1 MARQASLFAPPPPR
15 DRKPLAPP
23 HATPQDMARRRPVS
37 VYPLEGA
44 RHAGD
49 WAHRP
54 SATPAEAIDAGLLR
68 AGVEASA
75 LEVRQGPNPDEIEL
89 RLKAQRRGL
98 QPHHLLAVI
107 AGLTFDE
114 ARKALAKAQEA
125 AR

>member
-23 HATPQDMARRRPVS
+23 HATPEDMARRRAVS

-44 RHAGD
+44 AHAGS

-54 SATPAEAIDAGLLR
+54 NSTPAEAIDAGVTR
-68 AGVEASA
+68 AGVEPAA
-75 LEVRQGPNPDEIEL
+75 LEVRQGVNPDEIEL
-89 RLKAQRRGL
+89 RLKLQRRGL
-98 QPHHLLAVI
+98 NPHHLLAVI
-107 AGLTFDE
+107 VGLTFDE
-114 ARKALAKAQEA
+114 ARKALAKAQGA